1 MTNSKWI
8 CQHGIT
14 PTQQTVPLPLEN
26 CWVYNVFAV
35 WSMFWPSQPK
45 WCCGSNSKQ
54 KQTQKISLGQSAEVQ
69 AVEKCRN
76 WALYLYKREDRITE
90 FHRIQKAK
98 GLSGGVPKPDSHAK
112 WGSCTTMLR
121 NVCDTFGVWEHFQLT
136 DGECPPAL
144 TTDELILVQGIAN
157 CVEIVWASVCKLQNN
172 SALLAD
178 YAPITK
184 VLRDEL
190 AARSGV
196 PMMYMSSQYDRM
208 SKSGYS
214 WAMVWS
220 MGWRARQKAREPATH
235 PWRLPTVDWMLCVGW
250 FGSAKRTWD
259 GLP

>member
-1 MTNSKWI
+1 MQFRDKLKVDLPAWHHSDSTNS
-8 CQHGIT
+8 
-14 PTQQTVPLPLEN
+14 
-26 CWVYNVFAV
+26 AV
-35 WSMFWPSQPK
+35 AVGKLLGLQCLRCVVHVLAIAAQMVLWEQFK
-45 WCCGSNSKQ
+45 TERK
-54 KQTQKISLGQSAEVQ
+54 QKISLGQSAEVQ

-136 DGECPPAL
+136 DGECPPPL
-144 TTDELILVQGIAN
+144 TTDELILLQGIAN
-157 CVEIVWASVCKLQNN
+157 CVEIVWASVCKLQKN

-190 AARSGV
+190 A
-196 PMMYMSSQYDRM
+196 SQKTQIAMDFIKELDAAEGRNL
-208 SKSGYS
+208 KGPLGKD
-214 WAMVWS
+214 WALV
-220 MGWRARQKAREPATH
+220 
-235 PWRLPTVDWMLCVGW
+235 V
-250 FGSAKRTWD
+250 
-259 GLP
+259 